1 MEDHVQTQAD
11 SGLSFKDLLFK
22 YLRFLPLFII
32 SIALALLVAYIYL
45 RYTTPVYAS
54 SGALIVKDDNGNSSN
69 NGGDRFQQLFVLDNS
84 MNLKNEIEIIR
95 SRPLLKRVVE
105 NLDLNFTYYVV
116 GKIKESNIYT
126 KCPFRVEA
134 SQIADPNSSFTLNI
148 KIENNRSFRLNEDPK
163 LFSFGQSFENDYGI
177 FKIVYNPVNT
187 LSNQYRVVWS
197 PTEAVV
203 SDISKNLMV

>member
-1 MEDHVQTQAD
+1 MEDNIQTQAD
-11 SGLSFKDLLFK
+11 TGLSIKDLLFK

-32 SIALALLVAYIYL
+32 SVALALLVAYIYL

-54 SGALIVKDDNGNSSN
+54 SGALIVKDDNGTS
-69 NGGDRFQQLFVLDNS
+69 GGANDRFQQLFVLDNS
-84 MNLKNEIEIIR
+84 MNLKNEIAIIQ
-95 SRPLLKRVVE
+95 SRPLLTRVVE
-105 NLDLNFTYYVV
+105 NLNLNFTYYVV

-134 SQIADPNSSFTLNI
+134 QQIADPNSSFTLNI